1 MKRHLLISGL
11 LVFSFVIM
19 LNTCNNKGDIVL
31 QEGESAARKIDDVKY
46 RLKVNSIE
54 DSRCPKDVKCVRA
67 GEAFVNVSVDR
78 DNDGEQLLRFCT
90 GLDCRRGT
98 VADVNTISTATDNIE
113 IKLLSVTPDP
123 TLTNEKDSKKATFTI
138 KKL

>member
-1 MKRHLLISGL
+1 MKRHLLIPGL
-11 LVFSFVIM
+11 LIFSLITM
-19 LNTCNNKGDIVL
+19 SNTCNNTGDIVL
-31 QEGESAARKIDDVKY
+31 KAGESAARKIADVKY
-46 RLKVNSIE
+46 TIKVNSIE
-54 DSRCPKDVKCVRA
+54 DNRCPKDVKCIRA

-78 DNDGEQLLRFCT
+78 DNDGEQLFRFCT

-123 TLTNEKDSKKATFTI
+123 TLTNEKGSKKATFTI